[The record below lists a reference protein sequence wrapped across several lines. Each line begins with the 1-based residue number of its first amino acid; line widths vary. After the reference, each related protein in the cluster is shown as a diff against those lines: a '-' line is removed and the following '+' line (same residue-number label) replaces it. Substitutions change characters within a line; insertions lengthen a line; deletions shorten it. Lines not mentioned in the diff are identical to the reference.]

1 MAPVTRETYTVRA
14 RRWENGW
21 ELHIDGPRLE
31 GVTQTRG
38 LKSAERMARDYI
50 ALELEEPADSFD
62 VKIVP
67 EVGGFLGELIKD
79 AKTAINVAAEKAAE
93 AGEKSRVAVRKL
105 SDDGM
110 TQNEIA
116 QVLRVSQQRVSQL
129 LGGDPAAEK
138 HPRTRRS
145 GADRRKATHG

>member
-1 MAPVTRETYTVRA
+1 MAPVTRETYTVHA

-21 ELHIDGPRLE
+21 ELHIDGPRVE

-67 EVGGFLGELIKD
+67 EVGGFLGDLIKD
-79 AKTAINVAAEKAAE
+79 AKTAINVAAEKASE
-93 AGEKSRVAVRKL
+93 AADKSRTAVRKL

-110 TQNEIA
+110 TQTEIA

-129 LGGDPAAEK
+129 LGGVQAAEK
-138 HPRTRRS
+138 HSPHARRS
-145 GADRRKATHG
+145 GAKRKANHG

>member
-1 MAPVTRETYTVRA
+1 MTKETYIVRA

-21 ELHIDGPRLE
+21 ELHIDGPRVE

-50 ALELEEPADSFD
+50 ALELEQPVDSFD

-79 AKTAINVAAEKAAE
+79 AKTAISLAIEKQNE

-110 TQNEIA
+110 TQSEIA

-129 LGGDPAAEK
+129 LGGAPAVEK
-138 HPRTRRS
+138 HARSRRS
-145 GADRRKATHG
+145 GANRKVNHG